1 MHINIDTHILE
12 YHERSGSEGLHNV
25 DPRIK
30 LLLLV
35 STIAVNIY
43 FAKLWLSLVLFSI
56 GTSLAI
62 WSRIPARLFLL
73 FFIIPGWS
81 TLIVVC
87 GFSVGFG
94 TTPVFYLGPLTLYQ
108 EGFNLGLAAA
118 ARVACDMSWIAAVF
132 LTTPFGSV
140 LKALKW
146 FRVPE
151 IFLETIAM
159 GFRYTTLLLEE
170 FKKMK
175 YSAQTRGGFQNYRYA
190 LHSTARILAQVVL
203 RAYDRAI
210 RIQETMI
217 IRGAYF
223 TPTARIEGVQD
234 LSSDEHCP
242 NECDVTPE
250 YKDPS
255 APVVSCTA
263 LTLLY
268 GSEAA
273 LHDISFEVGKGEIV
287 VLCGPNGAGKT
298 TLLKLLSGI
307 LTPSSGE
314 VLLEGELLE
323 KNMRKRIF
331 QYVGLLCQ
339 DPNDQL
345 FCTHV
350 REDIGYGP
358 ENLHLSAETVR
369 QLVDTAMELMEV
381 SDLAER
387 PIHRLSYGQ
396 MKRVGLAGLIAMKPP
411 LLLLDEPSANL
422 DPASTRR
429 LVKHLLH
436 LNSHHGY
443 TFIVVTHDMN
453 LAAQIADRIIVLD
466 DGRIAADNTARK
478 ILTDEG
484 LLQKS
489 RLEPPLLT
497 KMFQRLLNDP
507 VDRGE
512 IPLTIDEAIRFLK
525 KHEPRQKGD
534 HPGGV

>member
-1 MHINIDTHILE
+1 MHINIDTLVQE
-12 YHERSGSEGLHNV
+12 YHERSGSEGLHSV
-25 DPRIK
+25 DARFK
-30 LLLLV
+30 LLLLA
-35 STIAVNIY
+35 STVAVNIY

-62 WSRIPARLFLL
+62 WSRIPAKLFLL

-81 TLIVVC
+81 TLVVVC
-87 GFSVGFG
+87 GFTVGFG
-94 TTPVFYLGPLTLYQ
+94 TTPVFYLGPLTLYL

-132 LTTPFGSV
+132 LTTPFNGV
-140 LKALKW
+140 LKALRW
-146 FRVPE
+146 FHVPE
-151 IFLETIAM
+151 IFIETIAM
-159 GFRYTTLLLEE
+159 GFRYTSLLLKE

-190 LHSTARILAQVVL
+190 LQSTARILAQVVL
-203 RAYDRAI
+203 RAYDRAL

-217 IRGAYF
+217 VRGAYSKQ
-223 TPTARIEGVQD
+223 TKGSGAESLKISE
-234 LSSDEHCP
+234 EHCP

-250 YKDPS
+250 YKDPD
-255 APVVSCTA
+255 APVVSCSG
-263 LTLLY
+263 LTHLY
-268 GSEAA
+268 GHEAA
-273 LHDISFEVGKGEIV
+273 LQDISFVVEKGEIV

-298 TLLKLLSGI
+298 TLLKLLSGV
-307 LTPSSGE
+307 LAPSSGE
-314 VLLEGELLE
+314 VYLEGELLGR
-323 KNMRKRIF
+323 KMRNRIF

-350 REDIGYGP
+350 REDVSYGP
-358 ENLHLSAETVR
+358 ENLHLPPETIR

-381 SDLAER
+381 SDLADR

-422 DPASTRR
+422 DPASTHQ
-429 LVKHLLH
+429 LVKHIKH
-436 LNSHHGY
+436 LNDHHGY
-443 TFIVVTHDMN
+443 TFMVVTHDMN

-466 DGRIAADNTARK
+466 DGRITADSTARK
-478 ILTDEG
+478 ILTDEK
-484 LLQKS
+484 LLKRS

-497 KMFQRLLNDP
+497 QMFQRLLNDP
-507 VDRGE
+507 VDRDE
-512 IPLTIDEAIRFLK
+512 IPLTIDEAISFLMNAQS
-525 KHEPRQKGD
+525 RNQ
-534 HPGGV
+534 

>member
-1 MHINIDTHILE
+1 MHINIDTQIQNH
-12 YHERSGSEGLHNV
+12 HERNSLEGLHSV
-25 DPRIK
+25 DARIK

-35 STIAVNIY
+35 STVAVNIY
-43 FAKLWLSLVLFSI
+43 FAELWLSLFLFSL
-56 GTSLAI
+56 GTSLAL

-73 FFIIPGWS
+73 FFIMPGWS

-94 TTPVFYLGPLTLYQ
+94 TTPVFYLGPLTLYL

-132 LTTPFGSV
+132 LTTPISGV

-146 FRVPE
+146 FRVPD

-159 GFRYTTLLLEE
+159 GFRYTSLLLKE

-190 LHSTARILAQVVL
+190 LQSTGRILAQIVL

-217 IRGAYF
+217 VRGAYSK
-223 TPTARIEGVQD
+223 PSEDLEGQV
-234 LSSDEHCP
+234 SKHSEEHCP

-250 YKDPS
+250 YKNPS
-255 APVVSCTA
+255 APVVRCA
-263 LTLLY
+263 GLTHLY
-268 GSEAA
+268 GHEAA
-273 LHDISFEVGKGEIV
+273 LHDISFEVQQGEIV

-307 LTPSSGE
+307 LIPTSGE
-314 VLLEGELLE
+314 VYLEGELLE
-323 KNMRKRIF
+323 RRMRNRIF

-358 ENLHLSAETVR
+358 ENLQLDQETVR
-369 QLVDTAMELMEV
+369 QLVNTAMELMEV
-381 SDLAER
+381 SDLADR

-422 DPASTRR
+422 DPASTHQ
-429 LVKHLLH
+429 LVNHLLH
-436 LNSHHGY
+436 LNNHHRY
-443 TFIVVTHDMN
+443 TFMVVTHDMN

-466 DGRIAADNTARK
+466 NGKITADNTART
-478 ILTDEG
+478 ILTDES
-484 LLQKS
+484 LLKKS

-497 KMFQRLLNDP
+497 KMFQRLLSDP
-507 VDRGE
+507 ADRDE
-512 IPLTIDEAIRFLK
+512 IPLTIDEALSFLRK
-525 KHEPRQKGD
+525 TQ
-534 HPGGV
+534 